1 MQVALLSSNI
11 YSKVI
16 RLASADVAI
25 SATWDSTSDSV
36 SNVGL
41 QSYVLR
47 LKAHLPNF
55 YLKNFTSVVRRVK
68 LSIFFT
74 NVVFSLESTNV
85 FLCLHF
91 MLYSIF
97 CDILNLV
104 YT

>member
-16 RLASADVAI
+16 GLASADVAI

-41 QSYVLR
+41 QSYILR

-68 LSIFFT
+68 LSMFFYQCGFFQWNPPMFSSAYISCFIVYFVIF
-74 NVVFSLESTNV
+74 
-85 FLCLHF
+85 
-91 MLYSIF
+91 
-97 CDILNLV
+97 
-104 YT
+104 